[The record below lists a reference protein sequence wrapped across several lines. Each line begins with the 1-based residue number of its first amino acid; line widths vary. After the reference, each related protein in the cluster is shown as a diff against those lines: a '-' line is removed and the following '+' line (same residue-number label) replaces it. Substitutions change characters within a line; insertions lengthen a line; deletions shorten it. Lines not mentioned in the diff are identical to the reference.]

1 MRAVGFYT
9 TTEGQHAIIGPV
21 VISVHA
27 GGTHM
32 LTQLPLQLAIVCSM
46 QRALKT
52 IIIIII
58 TITISDDDD
67 DDNNDHNNN
76 T

>member
-67 DDNNDHNNN
+67 DNNDNNNN